1 VAIYL
6 LYPPFAILFFS
17 VFRCRDI
24 SGSHLLVSDLSIDC
38 YLDEYAKLRG
48 FSIFMVVLWGIGVPV
63 ICVLW
68 LAQHKQTLA
77 NLSETTGPL
86 SRALEVTGP
95 LRTLDFL
102 FVHYRPRLWYFEIL
116 QFAKKLFLI
125 CICPAVIGEDNIA
138 SALVAV
144 MLLVIWLFFT
154 SRVQPYM
161 SNSDQML
168 AHSLDFALILMLLF
182 SIVLKAQGAS
192 RSDLPLGTTAG
203 PMIGTILAVFVA
215 TAVAFCSSLK
225 FEEGLVGFTRSV
237 EKEQRRQLTSSGIY
251 DVLFDDGRRDNAVAK
266 ASTKS
271 GGGNVDTYKMGDKV
285 EAQFEGKGK
294 HYPGKI
300 HKVNDQASA
309 ADEMTL
315 RELAKTLPAP
325 LDPAAFGLCVGAT
338 AMQVTRALVLG
349 RLQAVRRQF
358 PDAPDPDLQAALLT
372 YSPESAL
379 FARGHKSQVAPSSES
394 WTKYQGELFYGDYQ
408 AFHDGSKAVLG
419 ADIPDGAALPSIVCE
434 LMRQGGANDKY
445 NLWYLLF
452 CEAVEQPEYNKRG
465 ELKVGEKANVFDE
478 GHGKWRLGDFTA
490 ATNKKLL
497 ETGSQNRVT
506 DAGVL
511 GLRLYSVS
519 TFSAMNTALR
529 STGTALH
536 NKAHS
541 GSPVP
546 ELKFRACIQSAR
558 KCLLEMAALPRE
570 ATNTYRGV
578 TGYLADEFE
587 HSRMGMDFAFASATT
602 DRKVAEVFIGS
613 AEKRIL
619 FELLYASA
627 CPGVDISMLSVYPG
641 QKEVLFP
648 PCTGLCLTKVGGGVQ
663 VGGGQQGLVRVI
675 PFAAR

>member
-1 VAIYL
+1 
-6 LYPPFAILFFS
+6 
-17 VFRCRDI
+17 
-24 SGSHLLVSDLSIDC
+24 
-38 YLDEYAKLRG
+38 
-48 FSIFMVVLWGIGVPV
+48 
-63 ICVLW
+63 
-68 LAQHKQTLA
+68 
-77 NLSETTGPL
+77 
-86 SRALEVTGP
+86 
-95 LRTLDFL
+95 
-102 FVHYRPRLWYFEIL
+102 
-116 QFAKKLFLI
+116 
-125 CICPAVIGEDNIA
+125 
-138 SALVAV
+138 
-144 MLLVIWLFFT
+144 
-154 SRVQPYM
+154 
-161 SNSDQML
+161 
-168 AHSLDFALILMLLF
+168 
-182 SIVLKAQGAS
+182 
-192 RSDLPLGTTAG
+192 
-203 PMIGTILAVFVA
+203 VA
-215 TAVAFCSSLK
+215 TAVSLRNAFK
-225 FEEGLVGFTRSV
+225 FEGGLLEVVRSL
-237 EKEQRRQLTSSGIY
+237 ETEQRRQFTSRCVY
-251 DVLFDDGRRDNAVAK
+251 DVLFDDGQQEKAVV
-266 ASTKS
+266 KS
-271 GGGNVDTYKMGDKV
+271 SIKSRGVGAYKVGDKV
-285 EAQFEGKGK
+285 EARVKGKGK
-294 HYPGKI
+294 YKPGKVQ
-300 HKVNDQASA
+300 KVNDKASA
-309 ADEMTL
+309 ADETIL
-315 RELAKTLPAP
+315 RALAGTLPTP
-325 LDPAAFGLCVGAT
+325 LDPAAFGLCASAT
-338 AMQVTRALVLG
+338 AFQVTRALVLG
-349 RLQAVRRQF
+349 RLQSVRQQF

-379 FARGHKSQVAPSSES
+379 FAKGHKNHVPPSSGGG
-394 WTKYQGELFYGDYQ
+394 WPKYQGELFYGDYQ

-465 ELKVGEKANVFDE
+465 ELKVGEKANIFDE

-497 ETGSQNRVT
+497 EIGSQNRVT